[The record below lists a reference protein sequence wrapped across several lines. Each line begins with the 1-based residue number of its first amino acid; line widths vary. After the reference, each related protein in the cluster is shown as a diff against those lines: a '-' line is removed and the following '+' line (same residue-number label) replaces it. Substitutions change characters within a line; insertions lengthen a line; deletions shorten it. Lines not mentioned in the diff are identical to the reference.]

1 MKIQLLDCF
10 TERQPF
16 LNVFN
21 WGKNDLKLMEKL
33 IKAGSEHRKFLRM
46 CVDAAVI
53 WDGENNGEHVIS
65 LHCEKAKNKY
75 KRSCRSV
82 MSDVFYENNGFFIPK
97 KLANGIRASRQSYSK
112 IDTFFREKIQTEYCG
127 KSYYYFEIDAPLYF
141 WKHADQYKKDT
152 TTLSDSTMYNIMKRP
167 FEQSDF
173 ERPIPEY
180 LLATLNAWRYEKR
193 FTDLVN
199 ILPSGYIQKRFFF
212 CNKRVL
218 ERIIMQR
225 TGHKLKEWAVIVD
238 EFKRVLEVE

>member
-10 TERQPF
+10 TEKQPY

-21 WGKNDLKLMEKL
+21 WGENDLKLMEKL
-33 IKAGSEHRKFLRM
+33 IKAGPEHRKFLRM
-46 CVDAAVI
+46 CENVKRRGNIEHTIASTNEKNRLATFKNI
-53 WDGENNGEHVIS
+53 RENN
-65 LHCEKAKNKY
+65 A
-75 KRSCRSV
+75 
-82 MSDVFYENNGFFIPK
+82 FTFFIPK
-97 KLANGIRASRQSYSK
+97 RLMNGIRASRQSYSK
-112 IDTFFREKIQTEYCG
+112 IDTFFREKIQTEYNG

-141 WKHADQYKKDT
+141 WKHMDTYKKDT

-180 LLATLNAWRYEKR
+180 LLATLNAWRLEKR
-193 FTDLVN
+193 FTDLIN

-212 CNKRVL
+212 CKKRVL